1 MNRVD
6 DMNTDQFTNSVE
18 TYGEQKM
25 NHLLQDYVHASE
37 TETKKRRQAEQQFR
51 D

>member
-1 MNRVD
+1 MQMSFQIQLRHMGN
-6 DMNTDQFTNSVE
+6 
-18 TYGEQKM
+18 GM

-37 TETKKRRQAEQQFR
+37 TETKKQRQAEQEFR